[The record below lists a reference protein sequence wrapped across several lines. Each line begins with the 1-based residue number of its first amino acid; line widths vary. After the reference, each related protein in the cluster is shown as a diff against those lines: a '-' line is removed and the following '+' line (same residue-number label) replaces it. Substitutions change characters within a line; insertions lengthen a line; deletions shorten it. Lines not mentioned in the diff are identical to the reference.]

1 MKNKKNSTAEN
12 SRRQFLS
19 NISKAVLISS
29 VTALPGGVLSASAFS
44 KSTINKDG
52 DDLKQIKEWIAN
64 KQKPLKWIFTGDSI
78 TQGAKHTLGYRSYPE
93 IFSERIRFE
102 MNRGRDIVI
111 NTAISGNATT
121 NILDDFEWRIAQFSP
136 QVISLMIGT
145 NDAAAIRNIS
155 INTFETNLRTLVQ
168 KFRQLH
174 AIPILHT
181 PNIISTSEK
190 GNNERLALPQYV
202 DIIRKVA
209 HDCYVILVDHWK
221 YWEDN
226 REKVLDEKWR
236 NDPLH
241 PNGRG
246 HLEMARLLFKTLSI
260 FDDSSF
266 TCTGT
271 INF

>member
-1 MKNKKNSTAEN
+1 MKDPKTLTAGN

-29 VTALPGGVLSASAFS
+29 VAALPGGVISASAIS
-44 KSTINKDG
+44 KGKVGKDE
-52 DDLKQIKEWIAN
+52 DDLKQIKEWIEN
-64 KQKPLKWIFTGDSI
+64 KEKPLKWIFTGDSI

-102 MNRGRDIVI
+102 MNRGRDLVI
-111 NTAISGNATT
+111 NTAISGNATRD
-121 NILDDFEWRIAQFSP
+121 ILDDFDWRIAQFNP

-155 INTFETNLRTLVQ
+155 INTFETNLRALVE

-181 PNIISTSEK
+181 PNIIATAENSDK
-190 GNNERLALPQYV
+190 ERLTLPQYV
-202 DIIRKVA
+202 NVIRKVA
-209 HDCYVILVDHWK
+209 HDFHVILVDHWK
-221 YWEDN
+221 YWEEN
-226 REKVLDEKWR
+226 REKVLNERWR

>member
-1 MKNKKNSTAEN
+1 MKNRKTSAAGNT
-12 SRRQFLS
+12 RRQFIS
-19 NISKAVLISS
+19 NISKVVLISS
-29 VTALPGGVLSASAFS
+29 LPGGIVSASALPKKIIS
-44 KSTINKDG
+44 QEE
-52 DDLKQIKEWIAN
+52 DDLKQIKKWIAN
-64 KQKPLKWIFTGDSI
+64 KEKPLKWIFTGDSI

-111 NTAISGNATT
+111 NTAISGNATLD
-121 NILDDFEWRIAQFSP
+121 ILNDFDWRIAQFNP
-136 QVISLMIGT
+136 QIISLMIGT
-145 NDAAAIRNIS
+145 NDAADIRHIS
-155 INTFETNLRTLVQ
+155 VNAFENNLRALVQ
-168 KFRQLH
+168 KIRKLH

-181 PNIISTSEK
+181 PNIIDTEEK
-190 GNNERLALPQYV
+190 SGQERLTLPQYV
-202 DIIRKVA
+202 DVVRKVA
-209 HDCYVILVDHWK
+209 KECSIILVDHWK

-260 FDDSSF
+260 FDDNSF

-271 INF
+271 VNF